1 MSSLPEVTV
10 YIDGACWGN
19 PGPGGWAALLRWN
32 EQEKVLDGAAS
43 LTTNNRMEL
52 RAAIAALQALK
63 RPCRVDIY
71 TDSQYLQRGITE
83 WLPVWQRNG
92 WRTSRRGA
100 VKNRDL
106 WQALMEAMAP
116 HEVHWHWL
124 RGHAGHPDNERVDRL
139 AHQAVREQATGA
151 EPDVEPS
158 SDDLSALP
166 ISGNSG

>member
-1 MSSLPEVTV
+1 MSELPVVTV
-10 YIDGACWGN
+10 YVDGACLGN

-32 EQEKVLDGAAS
+32 DREKVLDGAAS

-63 RPCRVDIY
+63 RPCRVEIY

-83 WLPVWQRNG
+83 WMPRWQRKG
-92 WRTSRRGA
+92 WRTARGGA

-106 WQALMEAMAP
+106 WQALLEAMAP

-124 RGHAGHPDNERVDRL
+124 PGHAGYFDNERVDRL
-139 AHQAVREQATGA
+139 AWQAARERAADA

-158 SDDLSALP
+158 SGDLSIL
-166 ISGNSG
+166 SYDGNNG

>member
-1 MSSLPEVTV
+1 MSELPVVTV
-10 YIDGACWGN
+10 YVDGACLGN

-32 EQEKVLDGAAS
+32 DREKVLDGAAS

-63 RPCRVDIY
+63 RPCRVEIY

-83 WLPVWQRNG
+83 WMPRWQRKG
-92 WRTSRRGA
+92 WRTARGGT

-106 WQALMEAMAP
+106 WQALLEAMAP

-124 RGHAGHPDNERVDRL
+124 RGHTGHPDNERVDEL
-139 AHQAVREQATGA
+139 AHQVARAQAASA
-151 EPDVEPS
+151 ESDVELPS
-158 SDDLSALP
+158 ENPFLLSYEEDDA
-166 ISGNSG
+166 